1 MKTNRP
7 GWPAI
12 AAQLAR
18 RGSAVPRTGAGNFWE
33 AFEARRHLYPQHPT
47 PAHAHA
53 RRAPWFWAF
62 GSLGATS
69 LLAACTWFLFLQPA
83 PVQAHSAIHSY
94 EIDPEHGTVM
104 ILQDET
110 SHAAILWVANLDLTE
125 AATEPESQ
133 E

>member
-18 RGSAVPRTGAGNFWE
+18 RGSAVPRTGTREFWE
-33 AFEARRHLYPQHPT
+33 SFEARRHLYPQHPAPT
-47 PAHAHA
+47 HAHP

-83 PVQAHSAIHSY
+83 PVQANSAIHSY
-94 EIDPEHGTVM
+94 EIAPEHGTVM

-110 SHAAILWVANLDLTE
+110 SRAAILWVTNLDISETVPP
-125 AATEPESQ
+125 PEGRK
-133 E
+133 